1 MRPAAVDPTGKS
13 VYAAN
18 NEDDGAGPSTIEKT
32 GDLVK
37 ITGGDAVRNEPA
49 WSHFSGIL
57 LLAFA
62 QLTRKPRL
70 GQVPVALHR
79 GAGNSQYGCSFV
91 NTQAAEKPHLHKL
104 GLLRIEF
111 GEAAESFI
119 QCHDIRGFPLGNSS
133 RFFQKYLLK
142 AVAALLRVMAAAVVD
157 QDTPHQLCG
166 DAQELLPIFP
176 TNFSLIRQA
185 KISLMHQ
192 GSSLQGVIAAL
203 PPQVVRRQTPQFRVE
218 QHDQLGRGLVIAD
231 TEFTQEGGNIW
242 WRIHKDLIR
251 DDRNRREKNG
261 HRSSRNTASS
271 KQEKAE

>member
-1 MRPAAVDPTGKS
+1 VDPTGKS

-18 NEDDGAGPSTIEKT
+18 HEDNGASPLDHRKD

-37 ITGGDAVRNEPA
+37 ITGGDAVRNEPLGPTFQA
-49 WSHFSGIL
+49 SCCSPLRSSRASHALARFQLRFTVVRETPSTAAASSIL
-57 LLAFA
+57 RPPKNRTSTSWA
-62 QLTRKPRL
+62 
-70 GQVPVALHR
+70 
-79 GAGNSQYGCSFV
+79 
-91 NTQAAEKPHLHKL
+91 
-104 GLLRIEF
+104 LLRIEF

-119 QCHDIRGFPLGNSS
+119 QCDDIRGLPLGNSS

-203 PPQVVRRQTPQFRVE
+203 PPQVARRQTPQFRVE

-251 DDRNRREKNG
+251 DDRNRRENNG

-271 KQEKAE
+271 KQRKS